1 MLELNRRHLL
11 ASAAATFA
19 AVSATMP
26 AWAQG
31 EKVTQDD
38 RRTRFDTGWRFAF
51 GHLNDVE
58 KDFGFGA
65 DLRTYAKQGI
75 DATPVAKPDYDDSQ
89 WRPVTLPH
97 DWAVELP
104 FVHKE
109 PKTPLKPDDHGAVW
123 DPAANHGYKPLG
135 RDYPETSVGWYRKV
149 FDLRPEDKGK
159 RISLEFDG
167 VFRDA
172 MVIVNG
178 YIVRTHESGYTPFRV
193 ELNDFLNTDDKPN
206 TVLVRLDASLGEGW
220 FYEGAG
226 IYRHVWLVKTNPVH
240 IPQYGV
246 CVRAKTD
253 GTVEVTTTVRN
264 DSDKDI
270 TVAVQHTLPERP
282 EGSAKYSVQTLAA
295 YASVEDRQVFKLDN
309 PALWSLEDPYLH
321 KLETTLT
328 DNRIMEDDVGPG
340 TDIAMDRVFTPFGFR
355 DIKFDAQNGF
365 FLNGKSVKL
374 KGTCNHQDHAGVGA
388 AIPDALQVWRLQQL
402 KDMGCNAYRASH
414 NAPTPELL
422 DACDRMGILVIDET
436 RLMTSSPEGLAQLE
450 TLIKRDRNHPSVILW
465 SIGNEEPQQGTERG
479 AHIARTMKRLCND
492 LDPTRL
498 ITAAMDNGY
507 GEGITDVID
516 VMGFNYRDHL
526 IDDFHKKFPNMPI
539 IGSETAS
546 TVSTRGEYIKDD
558 AAHIVPAYDT
568 TAPWWATTAEGW
580 WPHFA
585 RQPFIAGGFIWT
597 GFDYRGEPTPYS
609 SWPSIS
615 SQFGALDTCGFPKDN
630 YWYYRAWWRPE
641 PLLHLFPHWNWEGKE
656 GKEGKD
662 ISVWAHSN
670 ADEVELFVNGKSA
683 GRKTVTKGFHVEW
696 TVPYQPGKIEAF
708 AYKAGKVILKDK
720 RETAGAPANIVLT
733 TDRTSLVND
742 GMDCTVLKAE
752 VFDAKG
758 RPVPKADNL
767 ITFTVSGPG
776 AVIGVGNGNPNSHEA
791 DKASQRKAFNG
802 LCSAIVQVTGAG
814 GITVTASAEGLTS
827 GKVVLK
833 SA

>member
-1 MLELNRRHLL
+1 MLDLNRRHLL
-11 ASAAATFA
+11 AGTAATFV
-19 AVSATMP
+19 AVRAGTSQAQAP
-26 AWAQG
+26 AVAQD
-31 EKVTQDD
+31 T

-51 GHLNDVE
+51 GHLYDVD
-58 KDFGFGA
+58 KDFGYGA
-65 DLRTYAKQGI
+65 DLRTYAKQGP
-75 DATPVAKPDYDDSQ
+75 DATPVAKADYDDSQ

-104 FVHKE
+104 FVHE
-109 PKTPLKPDDHGAVW
+109 APKTPLKPDDHGAVW

-135 RDYPETSVGWYRKV
+135 RDYPETSVGWYRKT
-149 FDLRPEDKGK
+149 FTLDAADKGK

-172 MVIVNG
+172 MVVING
-178 YIVRTHESGYTPFRV
+178 YIVKHNDSGYTPFRV
-193 ELNDFLNTDDKPN
+193 ELNDFLNTDNKPN
-206 TVLVRLDASLGEGW
+206 TVLVRVDASLGEGW

-226 IYRHVWLVKTNPVH
+226 IYRHVWLIKTDPVH

-264 DSDKDI
+264 HSDQAQD
-270 TVAVQHTLPERP
+270 L
-282 EGSAKYSVQTLAA
+282 YLALHWDMGVRGNIDKGTGTKLNLEPWQK
-295 YASVEDRQVFKLDN
+295 VEVKLSLN
-309 PALWSLEDPYLH
+309 ETQPRLWSLEDPFLYAIKADILR
-321 KLETTLT
+321 
-328 DNRIMEDDVGPG
+328 DNRSIDAV
-340 TDIAMDRVFTPFGFR
+340 TTRFGFR
-355 DIKFDAQNGF
+355 DIKFDAQTGF

-388 AIPDALQVWRLQQL
+388 AIPDALQRWRLQQL

-414 NAPTPELL
+414 NPPTPELL
-422 DACDRMGILVIDET
+422 DLCDEMGILVIDET
-436 RLMTSSPEGLAQLE
+436 RMMTSSPEGLAQLE
-450 TLIKRDRNHPSVILW
+450 TLIRRDRNHPSVILW
-465 SIGNEEPQQGTERG
+465 SIGNEEPQQGTDRG
-479 AHIARTMKRLCND
+479 ANIARTMKRLCNE

-516 VMGFNYRDHL
+516 VIGFNYRDHL
-526 IDDFHKKFPNMPI
+526 IDDFHAKYPDKPI
-539 IGSETAS
+539 IGTETAS

-568 TAPWWATTAEGW
+568 TAPWWASTAENW
-580 WPHFA
+580 WPHFDA
-585 RQPFIAGGFIWT
+585 KPYIAGGFIWT

-609 SWPSIS
+609 EWPSIS

-630 YWYYRAWWRPE
+630 YYYYRAWWRSE
-641 PLLHLFPHWNWEGKE
+641 PLLHLFPHWNWAKE
-656 GKEGKD
+656 DGISEGKD

-683 GRKTVTKGFHVEW
+683 GRKTVTKDLHVEW

-708 AYKAGKVILKDK
+708 AYKAGKAILKDK
-720 RETAGAPANIVLT
+720 RETAGAPAKIVLT
-733 TDRTSLVND
+733 TDRTALKND
-742 GMDCTVLKAE
+742 GMDCTVIKAE

-758 RPVPKADNL
+758 RPVPKADSL
-767 ITFTVSGPG
+767 ITFAVSGPG

-791 DKASQRKAFNG
+791 DKASERKAFNG
-802 LCSAIVQVTGAG
+802 LCCAIVQVTGVG
-814 GITVTASAEGLTS
+814 GITVTAMADGLAS

>member
-19 AVSATMP
+19 AVSATRP
-26 AWAQG
+26 AWAQT
-31 EKVTQDD
+31 EKVAQDD

-58 KDFGFGA
+58 KDFGFGG

-149 FDLRPEDKGK
+149 FDLLPEDKGK

-172 MVIVNG
+172 MVIING
-178 YIVRTHESGYTPFRV
+178 YIVRTNESGYTPFRV

-206 TVLVRLDASLGEGW
+206 TVLVRVDASLGEGW

-253 GTVEVTTTVRN
+253 GKVEVTTTVRN
-264 DSDKDI
+264 DSSETKTI
-270 TVAVQHTLPERP
+270 TLDSNIYLTPLDTPALVFTDLTLPPFSEQVLIHSHTVKNLKLWTIDSP
-282 EGSAKYSVQTLAA
+282 TL
-295 YASVEDRQVFKLDN
+295 YVASVSIWEGRQHLDQV
-309 PALWSLEDPYLH
+309 
-321 KLETTLT
+321 T
-328 DNRIMEDDVGPG
+328 
-340 TDIAMDRVFTPFGFR
+340 TPFGFR

-388 AIPDALQVWRLQQL
+388 AIPDALQRWRLQQL
-402 KDMGCNAYRASH
+402 KNMGCNAYRASH

-422 DACDRMGILVIDET
+422 DLCDEMGILVIDET

-507 GEGITDVID
+507 GEGITEVID

-609 SWPSIS
+609 EWPSIS

-656 GKEGKD
+656 GQE

-720 RETAGAPANIVLT
+720 RETAGAPAKIVLT
-733 TDRTSLVND
+733 TDRTALVND

-752 VFDAKG
+752 VFDSRG
-758 RPVPKADNL
+758 RPVQKADNL

-814 GITVTASAEGLTS
+814 GITIIANAEGLIS
-827 GKVVLK
+827 GKVMLK
-833 SA
+833 ST

>member
-11 ASAAATFA
+11 AGTAATFV
-19 AVSATMP
+19 AVQASG
-26 AWAQG
+26 AQAQIIVTG
-31 EKVTQDD
+31 EVKSPRQ
-38 RRTRFDTGWRFAF
+38 RIRFDTGWRFAF

-58 KDFGFGA
+58 KDFGYGG

-75 DATPVAKPDYDDSQ
+75 DATPVAKADYDDSQ

-135 RDYPETSVGWYRKV
+135 RDYPETSVGWYRKT
-149 FDLRPEDKGK
+149 FTLDAADKGK

-172 MVIVNG
+172 MVVING
-178 YIVRTHESGYTPFRV
+178 YIVKRNDSGYTPFRV
-193 ELNDFLNTDDKPN
+193 ELNDFLNTDDTPN
-206 TVLVRLDASLGEGW
+206 TVLVRVDASLGEGW

-226 IYRHVWLVKTNPVH
+226 IYRHVWLVKTDPVH

-253 GTVEVTTTVRN
+253 GTVEVITTVRN
-264 DSDKDI
+264 DSDEARHVDVFTMIADEQTDGGAMPVTTPVDI
-270 TVAVQHTLPERP
+270 APWSSMDVH
-282 EGSAKYSVQTLAA
+282 QTFNVKAP
-295 YASVEDRQVFKLDN
+295 R
-309 PALWSLEDPYLH
+309 LWSLEDPHLVAAMTMI
-321 KLETTLT
+321 KT
-328 DNRIMEDDVGPG
+328 DKVLDVSA
-340 TDIAMDRVFTPFGFR
+340 TRFGFR
-355 DIKFDAQNGF
+355 DIKFDAQTGF
-365 FLNGKSVKL
+365 FLNGKSAKL

-388 AIPDALQVWRLQQL
+388 AIPDALQRWRLQQL

-414 NAPTPELL
+414 NPPTPELL
-422 DACDRMGILVIDET
+422 DLCDEMGILVIDET

-450 TLIKRDRNHPSVILW
+450 TLIRRDRNHPSVILW

-479 AHIARTMKRLCND
+479 AHIARTMKRLCNE

-507 GEGITDVID
+507 GEGITEVID

-526 IDDFHKKFPNMPI
+526 IDDFHAKYPNMPI

-580 WPHFA
+580 WPHFDA
-585 RQPFIAGGFIWT
+585 KPYIAGGFIWT

-609 SWPSIS
+609 EWPSIS

-630 YWYYRAWWRPE
+630 YYYYRAWWRPE
-641 PLLHLFPHWNWEGKE
+641 PLLHLFPHWNWEGS
-656 GKEGKD
+656 EGKD

-670 ADEVELFVNGKSA
+670 ADEVEMFVNGKSL
-683 GRKTVTKGFHVEW
+683 GRKTVTKDLHVEW

-720 RETAGAPANIVLT
+720 RETAGAPAKIVLT
-733 TDRTSLVND
+733 TDRTALTND
-742 GMDCTVLKAE
+742 GMDCTVIKAE

-767 ITFTVSGPG
+767 IRFAVSGPG
-776 AVIGVGNGNPNSHEA
+776 SVIGVGNGNPNSHEA
-791 DKASQRKAFNG
+791 DKASERKAFNG
-802 LCSAIVQVTGAG
+802 LCCAIVQVTGAG
-814 GITVTASAEGLTS
+814 GITVTATADGLAG

>member
-11 ASAAATFA
+11 AGTAATFA
-19 AVSATMP
+19 A
-26 AWAQG
+26 AQMTG
-31 EKVTQDD
+31 AQAQERSVEDA
-38 RRTRFDTGWRFAF
+38 RRTRFDTGWRFTF
-51 GHLNDVE
+51 GHLNDVD
-58 KDFGFGA
+58 KDFGYGG

-75 DATPVAKPDYDDSQ
+75 DATPVAKSDYDDSQ

-135 RDYPETSVGWYRKV
+135 RDYPETSVGWYRKT
-149 FDLRPEDKGK
+149 FTLDAADKGK

-172 MVIVNG
+172 MVVING
-178 YIVRTHESGYTPFRV
+178 YIVKRNDSGYTPFRV

-206 TVLVRLDASLGEGW
+206 TVLVRVDASLGEGW

-226 IYRHVWLVKTNPVH
+226 IYRHVWLMKTNPVH

-246 CVRAKTD
+246 CVRANAD
-253 GTVEVTTTVRN
+253 GMVEVTTTVRN
-264 DSDKDI
+264 DSDQNQTVRVSSDVPRPKSYEHTDAVSTTKREPI
-270 TVAVQHTLPERP
+270 TVKAYTAIEVVERLHISQP
-282 EGSAKYSVQTLAA
+282 H
-295 YASVEDRQVFKLDN
+295 
-309 PALWSLEDPYLH
+309 LWSLETPSLYPLI
-321 KLETTLT
+321 TTVLT
-328 DNRIMEDDVGPG
+328 DNGEVDFAVTR
-340 TDIAMDRVFTPFGFR
+340 FGFR
-355 DIKFDAQNGF
+355 DIRFDAQNGF
-365 FLNGKSVKL
+365 FLNGQSVKL

-388 AIPDALQVWRLQQL
+388 AIPNALQRWRLQQL

-414 NAPTPELL
+414 NPPTPELL
-422 DACDRMGILVIDET
+422 DLCDEMGILVIDET
-436 RLMTSSPEGLAQLE
+436 RMMTSSPEGLAQLE
-450 TLIKRDRNHPSVILW
+450 TLIRRDRNHPSVVLW
-465 SIGNEEPQQGTERG
+465 SIGNEEPQQGTMRG

-516 VMGFNYRDHL
+516 VIGFNYRDQL
-526 IDDFHKKFPNMPI
+526 IDDFHAKHPDKPI
-539 IGSETAS
+539 IGTETAS
-546 TVSTRGEYIKDD
+546 TVSTRGEYVKND

-580 WPHFA
+580 WPHFDA
-585 RQPFIAGGFIWT
+585 KPYIAGGFIWT

-609 SWPSIS
+609 EWPSIS

-630 YWYYRAWWRPE
+630 YYYYRAWWRPE

-656 GKEGKD
+656 GQG

-683 GRKTVTKGFHVEW
+683 GRKTVTKDLHVEW

-708 AYKAGKVILKDK
+708 AYTDGKVILKDK
-720 RETAGAPANIVLT
+720 RETAGAPAKIILT
-733 TDRTSLVND
+733 TDRTALTND
-742 GMDCTVLKAE
+742 GMDCTVLRAE

-767 ITFTVSGPG
+767 IKFAVSGPG

-791 DKASQRKAFNG
+791 DKAAQRMAFNG
-802 LCSAIVQVTGAG
+802 LCCAIVQVTGAG
-814 GITVTASAEGLTS
+814 GITVSASADGLTGS
-827 GKVVLK
+827 KVVLK
-833 SA
+833 ST

>member
-1 MLELNRRHLL
+1 MLDLNRRHLL
-11 ASAAATFA
+11 AGTAATFV
-19 AVSATMP
+19 AVHAGMSQ
-26 AWAQG
+26 AQ
-31 EKVTQDD
+31 ERSHADA

-58 KDFGFGA
+58 KDFGYGG

-75 DATPVAKPDYDDSQ
+75 DATPIAKADYDDSQ

-109 PKTPLKPDDHGAVW
+109 PKMPLKPDDHGAVW

-135 RDYPETSVGWYRKV
+135 RDYPETSVGWYRKT
-149 FDLRPEDKGK
+149 FTLDAADKGK

-172 MVIVNG
+172 MVVING
-178 YIVRTHESGYTPFRV
+178 YIVKRNDSGYTPFHV
-193 ELNDFLNTDDKPN
+193 ELNDFLNTDDTPN
-206 TVLVRLDASLGEGW
+206 TVLVRVDASLGEGW

-253 GTVEVTTTVRN
+253 GTVEVMTTVRN
-264 DSDKDI
+264 DSDAK
-270 TVAVQHTLPERP
+270 VQVRVGGKIIDNGRDNGLGLDLVGGSYLLVTLEPWAQMEVP
-282 EGSAKYSVQTLAA
+282 YTMNVSNA
-295 YASVEDRQVFKLDN
+295 RQ
-309 PALWSLEDPYLH
+309 WTLEDPYLYQ
-321 KLETTLT
+321 LETVVVDETNKTL
-328 DNRIMEDDVGPG
+328 DRIV
-340 TDIAMDRVFTPFGFR
+340 TPFGLR
-355 DIKFDAQNGF
+355 DIKFDAKEGF

-388 AIPDALQVWRLQQL
+388 AIPDALQRWRLQQL

-414 NAPTPELL
+414 NPPTPELL
-422 DACDRMGILVIDET
+422 DLCDEMGILVIDET

-450 TLIKRDRNHPSVILW
+450 TLIRRDRNHPSVILW

-479 AHIARTMKRLCND
+479 ANIARTMKRLCNE

-498 ITAAMDNGY
+498 VTAAMDNGY
-507 GEGITDVID
+507 GEGITEVID
-516 VMGFNYRDHL
+516 VIGFNYRDHL
-526 IDDFHKKFPNMPI
+526 IDDFHAKYPNLPI
-539 IGSETAS
+539 IGTETAS
-546 TVSTRGEYIKDD
+546 TVSTRGEYVKDD

-580 WPHFA
+580 WPHFDA
-585 RQPFIAGGFIWT
+585 KPYIAGGFIWT

-609 SWPSIS
+609 EWPSIS
-615 SQFGALDTCGFPKDN
+615 SQFGMLDTCGFPKDN
-630 YWYYRAWWRPE
+630 YYYYRAWWRPE
-641 PLLHLFPHWNWEGKE
+641 PLLHLFPHWNWEGRE
-656 GKEGKD
+656 GQD

-683 GRKTVTKGFHVEW
+683 GRKAVTKDFHVEW
-696 TVPYQPGKIEAF
+696 SVPYQPGRIEAF
-708 AYKAGKVILKDK
+708 AYKGGKVILKDK
-720 RETAGAPANIVLT
+720 RETAGAPAKVVLT
-733 TDRTSLVND
+733 TDRTVLVND
-742 GMDCTVLKAE
+742 GMDCTVIKAE

-758 RPVPKADNL
+758 RLVPKADNL
-767 ITFTVSGPG
+767 IRFAVSGPG

-791 DKASQRKAFNG
+791 DKTSERMAFNG
-802 LCSAIVQVTGAG
+802 LCCAIVQVTGAG
-814 GITVTASAEGLTS
+814 GITVTATADGLTS
-827 GKVVLK
+827 GKVVLR
-833 SA
+833 ST

>member
-1 MLELNRRHLL
+1 MLDLNRRHLL
-11 ASAAATFA
+11 AGTAATFV
-19 AVSATMP
+19 AVHAGASQ
-26 AWAQG
+26 AQERIVG
-31 EKVTQDD
+31 DD
-38 RRTRFDTGWRFAF
+38 RRIRFDTGWRFAF

-58 KDFGFGA
+58 KDFGYGA
-65 DLRTYAKQGI
+65 DQRTYAKQGI
-75 DATPVAKPDYDDSQ
+75 DATPIAKADYDDSQ

-109 PKTPLKPDDHGAVW
+109 PKAPLKADDHGAVW

-135 RDYPETSVGWYRKV
+135 RDYPETSVGWYRKT
-149 FDLRPEDKGK
+149 FTLDAADKGK

-172 MVIVNG
+172 MVVING
-178 YIVRTHESGYTPFRV
+178 YIVKRNDSGYTPFRV
-193 ELNDFLNTDDKPN
+193 ELNDFLNTDDTPN
-206 TVLVRLDASLGEGW
+206 TVLVRVDASLGEGW

-226 IYRHVWLVKTNPVH
+226 IYRHVWLVRTNPVH

-246 CVRAKTD
+246 CVRAKVD

-264 DSDKDI
+264 DSDETR
-270 TVAVQHTLPERP
+270 TVLV
-282 EGSAKYSVQTLAA
+282 
-295 YASVEDRQVFKLDN
+295 ASVAQALSRPYDIQTPQQSKSLQIAPWSTGTVSETHTIPTPR
-309 PALWSLEDPYLH
+309 LWSLETPNLYGLMTLVQDDKENL
-321 KLETTLT
+321 LDSITT
-328 DNRIMEDDVGPG
+328 R
-340 TDIAMDRVFTPFGFR
+340 FGFR

-365 FLNGKSVKL
+365 FLNGKPVKL

-388 AIPDALQVWRLQQL
+388 AIPDALQRWRLQQL

-414 NAPTPELL
+414 NPPAPELL
-422 DACDRMGILVIDET
+422 DLCDEMGILVIDET
-436 RLMTSSPEGLAQLE
+436 RMMTSSPEGLAQLE
-450 TLIKRDRNHPSVILW
+450 TLIRRDRNHPSVILW

-507 GEGITDVID
+507 GEGITEVID
-516 VMGFNYRDHL
+516 VIGFNYRDHL
-526 IDDFHKKFPNMPI
+526 IDDFHAKHPNLPI
-539 IGSETAS
+539 IGTETAS

-568 TAPWWATTAEGW
+568 VAPWWATTAEGW
-580 WPHFA
+580 WPHFDA
-585 RQPFIAGGFIWT
+585 KPYIAGGFIWT

-609 SWPSIS
+609 EWPSIS
-615 SQFGALDTCGFPKDN
+615 SQFGMLDTCGFPKDN
-630 YWYYRAWWRPE
+630 YYYYRAWWRPE
-641 PLLHLFPHWNWEGKE
+641 PLLHLFPHWNWEGQ
-656 GKEGKD
+656 EGKD

-683 GRKTVTKGFHVEW
+683 GRKTVTKDLHVEW
-696 TVPYQPGKIEAF
+696 TVSYQPGKIEAF
-708 AYKAGKVILKDK
+708 AYKSGKVILKDK
-720 RETAGAPANIVLT
+720 RETAGTPAKVVLT
-733 TDRTSLVND
+733 TDRTALKNN
-742 GMDCTVLKAE
+742 GMDCTVIKAE

-767 ITFTVSGPG
+767 IKFVVSGPG
-776 AVIGVGNGNPNSHEA
+776 TVIGVGNGNPNSHEA
-791 DKASQRKAFNG
+791 DKASERQAFNG
-802 LCSAIVQVTGAG
+802 LCCAIVQVTGAG
-814 GITVTASAEGLTS
+814 GITVAAMAEGLAG

>member
-1 MLELNRRHLL
+1 
-11 ASAAATFA
+11 
-19 AVSATMP
+19 
-26 AWAQG
+26 
-31 EKVTQDD
+31 
-38 RRTRFDTGWRFAF
+38 
-51 GHLNDVE
+51 
-58 KDFGFGA
+58 
-65 DLRTYAKQGI
+65 
-75 DATPVAKPDYDDSQ
+75 
-89 WRPVTLPH
+89 
-97 DWAVELP
+97 
-104 FVHKE
+104 VHKE
-109 PKTPLKPDDHGAVW
+109 PKTLLKPDDHGAVW

-135 RDYPETSVGWYRKV
+135 RDYPETSVGWYRKT
-149 FDLRPEDKGK
+149 FTLDAADKGK

-172 MVIVNG
+172 MVIING
-178 YIVRTHESGYTPFRV
+178 YIVRTNESGYTPFRV

-206 TVLVRLDASLGEGW
+206 TVLVRVDASLGEGW

-246 CVRAKTD
+246 CVRAKAD
-253 GTVEVTTTVRN
+253 GTVEVFTTVKN
-264 DSDKDI
+264 DSDQDRTLRVSLAI
-270 TVAVQHTLPERP
+270 SYAGGTQVYRSDTPTVVKAWQ
-282 EGSAKYSVQTLAA
+282 
-295 YASVEDRQVFKLDN
+295 VEEFAGGFKI
-309 PALWSLEDPYLH
+309 PQPRLWSLQDPYLH
-321 KLETTLT
+321 TVEV
-328 DNRIMEDDVGPG
+328 NVVEFG
-340 TDIAMDRVFTPFGFR
+340 TRPDGQGVDRDSVTSSFGFR

-365 FLNGKSVKL
+365 FLNGKLVKL

-388 AIPDALQVWRLQQL
+388 AIPDALQRWRLQQL
-402 KDMGCNAYRASH
+402 KDMGCNAYRTSH

-422 DACDRMGILVIDET
+422 DLCDEMGILVIDET

-507 GEGITDVID
+507 GEGITEVID

-580 WPHFA
+580 WPHFE

-609 SWPSIS
+609 EWPSIS

-656 GKEGKD
+656 GQD

-696 TVPYQPGKIEAF
+696 SVPYQPGKIEAF

-720 RETAGAPANIVLT
+720 RETAGTPAKIVLT
-733 TDRTSLVND
+733 TGRTSLIND
-742 GMDCTVLKAE
+742 GMDCAVLKAE
-752 VFDAKG
+752 VIDAKG

-767 ITFTVSGPG
+767 ITFTVSGPA

-791 DKASQRKAFNG
+791 DKAAQRKAFNG

-814 GITVTASAEGLTS
+814 GITVTASAEGMTS

-833 SA
+833 SV

>member
-1 MLELNRRHLL
+1 MLDLNRRHLL
-11 ASAAATFA
+11 AGTAATFV
-19 AVSATMP
+19 AVQAGTSQ
-26 AWAQG
+26 AQ
-31 EKVTQDD
+31 ERIVEDS

-58 KDFGFGA
+58 KDFGYGG

-75 DATPVAKPDYDDSQ
+75 DATPVAKADYDDSQ

-135 RDYPETSVGWYRKV
+135 RDYPETSIGWYRKT
-149 FDLRPEDKGK
+149 FTLDAADKGK

-172 MVIVNG
+172 MVVING
-178 YIVRTHESGYTPFRV
+178 YIVKRNDSGYTPFRV

-206 TVLVRLDASLGEGW
+206 TVLVRVDASLGEGW

-226 IYRHVWLVKTNPVH
+226 IYRHVWLVKTDPVH

-264 DSDKDI
+264 DSDQAQD
-270 TVAVQHTLPERP
+270 V
-282 EGSAKYSVQTLAA
+282 YLALHWDMGVRGNIDNGTGTKLNLEPWHE
-295 YASVEDRQVFKLDN
+295 VEVKLSLTEAQ
-309 PALWSLEDPYLH
+309 PHLWSLEDPFQYTVRTDILR
-321 KLETTLT
+321 
-328 DNRIMEDDVGPG
+328 DNRSIDAV
-340 TDIAMDRVFTPFGFR
+340 TTRFGIR
-355 DIKFDAQNGF
+355 DIKFDAQTGF
-365 FLNGKSVKL
+365 FLNGKSVKF

-388 AIPDALQVWRLQQL
+388 AIPDALQRWRLQQL

-414 NAPTPELL
+414 NPPTPELL
-422 DACDRMGILVIDET
+422 DLCDEMGILVIDET
-436 RLMTSSPEGLAQLE
+436 RMMTSSPEGLAQLE

-479 AHIARTMKRLCND
+479 ANIARTMKRLCNE

-507 GEGITDVID
+507 GDGITDVID
-516 VMGFNYRDHL
+516 VIGFNYRDQL
-526 IDDFHKKFPNMPI
+526 IDDFHAKHPDKPI
-539 IGSETAS
+539 IGTETAS
-546 TVSTRGEYIKDD
+546 TVSTRGEYVKDD

-568 TAPWWATTAEGW
+568 TAPWWASTAENW
-580 WPHFA
+580 WPHFDA
-585 RQPFIAGGFIWT
+585 KPYIAGGFIWT

-609 SWPSIS
+609 EWPSIS
-615 SQFGALDTCGFPKDN
+615 SQFGALDTCGVPKDN
-630 YWYYRAWWRPE
+630 YYYYRAWWRAE
-641 PLLHLFPHWNWEGKE
+641 PLLHLFPHWNWEGRE
-656 GKEGKD
+656 GKE

-683 GRKTVTKGFHVEW
+683 GRKTVTKDLHVEW
-696 TVPYQPGKIEAF
+696 IVPYQPGKIEAF

-720 RETAGAPANIVLT
+720 RETASAPAKIVLT
-733 TDRTSLVND
+733 TDRTALTND
-742 GMDCTVLKAE
+742 GMDCTVIKAE

-758 RPVPKADNL
+758 RLVPKADNL
-767 ITFTVSGPG
+767 IKFAVSGPG

-791 DKASQRKAFNG
+791 DKASERKAFNG
-802 LCSAIVQVTGAG
+802 LCCAIVQVTGAG
-814 GITVTASAEGLTS
+814 GITVSASAEGLTG
-827 GKVVLK
+827 GKVNLK

>member
-11 ASAAATFA
+11 AGTAATFV
-19 AVSATMP
+19 AVQASG
-26 AWAQG
+26 AQAQAIVTG
-31 EKVTQDD
+31 EVKSPRQ
-38 RRTRFDTGWRFAF
+38 RIRFDTGWRFAF

-58 KDFGFGA
+58 KDFGYGG

-75 DATPVAKPDYDDSQ
+75 DATPVAKADYDDSQ

-135 RDYPETSVGWYRKV
+135 RDYPETSVGWYRKT
-149 FDLRPEDKGK
+149 FTLDAADKDK

-167 VFRDA
+167 VFRNA
-172 MVIVNG
+172 MVVING
-178 YIVRTHESGYTPFRV
+178 YIVKRNDSGYTPFRV

-206 TVLVRLDASLGEGW
+206 TVLVRVDASLGEGW

-226 IYRHVWLVKTNPVH
+226 IYRHVWLVKTNSVH

-264 DSDKDI
+264 ESDQARTVSVASAIQAQSRPYDI
-270 TVAVQHTLPERP
+270 FTPQQGKSLQLEPWSTGSISETYTV
-282 EGSAKYSVQTLAA
+282 SAP
-295 YASVEDRQVFKLDN
+295 R
-309 PALWSLEDPYLH
+309 LWSLEAPNLYGLMTLVQDDKDNL
-321 KLETTLT
+321 LDSVTTT
-328 DNRIMEDDVGPG
+328 
-340 TDIAMDRVFTPFGFR
+340 FGFR
-355 DIKFDAQNGF
+355 DIKFDAQTGF

-388 AIPDALQVWRLQQL
+388 AIPDALQGWRLQQL

-414 NAPTPELL
+414 NPPTPELL
-422 DACDRMGILVIDET
+422 DLCDEMGILVIDET

-450 TLIKRDRNHPSVILW
+450 TLIRRDRNHPSVILW

-507 GEGITDVID
+507 GEGITEVID

-526 IDDFHKKFPNMPI
+526 IDDFHAKYPNMPI

-580 WPHFA
+580 WPHFDA
-585 RQPFIAGGFIWT
+585 KPYIAGGFIWT

-609 SWPSIS
+609 EWPSIS

-630 YWYYRAWWRPE
+630 YYYYRAWWRPE
-641 PLLHLFPHWNWEGKE
+641 PLLHLVPHWNWE

-683 GRKTVTKGFHVEW
+683 GRKTVTKDLHVEW

-720 RETAGAPANIVLT
+720 RETAGAAAKVVLT
-733 TDRTSLVND
+733 TDRTALAND
-742 GMDCTVLKAE
+742 GMDCTVIKAE

-758 RPVPKADNL
+758 RPVPKADNM
-767 ITFTVSGPG
+767 IKFAVSGPG

-791 DKASQRKAFNG
+791 DKASERQAFNG
-802 LCSAIVQVTGAG
+802 LCCAIVQVTGAG
-814 GITVTASAEGLTS
+814 GITVTASADGLAG

>member
-11 ASAAATFA
+11 AGTAATFVA
-19 AVSATMP
+19 IQAGTSQ
-26 AWAQG
+26 AQT
-31 EKVTQDD
+31 ETIRQDD

-58 KDFGFGA
+58 KDFGYGG

-75 DATPVAKPDYDDSQ
+75 DATPVAKADYDDSQ

-109 PKTPLKPDDHGAVW
+109 PKIPLKPDDHGAVW

-135 RDYPETSVGWYRKV
+135 RDYPETSVGWYRKT
-149 FDLRPEDKGK
+149 FTLEATDKGK

-172 MVIVNG
+172 MVVING
-178 YIVRTHESGYTPFRV
+178 YIVKRNDSGYTPFRV
-193 ELNDFLNTDDKPN
+193 ELNDFLNTDDTPN
-206 TVLVRLDASLGEGW
+206 TVLVRVDASLGEGW

-226 IYRHVWLVKTNPVH
+226 IYRHVWLVNTNPVH

-253 GTVEVTTTVRN
+253 GTVEVATTVRN
-264 DSDKDI
+264 DSNVSQKVRVSSSVHYQDMPSSNPNTYDDSS
-270 TVAVQHTLPERP
+270 VELAAW
-282 EGSAKYSVQTLAA
+282 GSAEVVHHIKV
-295 YASVEDRQVFKLDN
+295 DK
-309 PALWSLEDPYLH
+309 PALWSLEEPHLYFINSNLW
-321 KLETTLT
+321 L
-328 DNRIMEDDVGPG
+328 DDLNVDLVS
-340 TDIAMDRVFTPFGFR
+340 TRFGFR
-355 DIKFDAQNGF
+355 DIRFDAQTGF
-365 FLNGKSVKL
+365 FLNDKSVKL
-374 KGTCNHQDHAGVGA
+374 KGTCNHQDHTGVGA
-388 AIPDALQVWRLQQL
+388 AIPDALQRWRLQQL

-414 NAPTPELL
+414 NPPTPELL
-422 DACDRMGILVIDET
+422 DLCDEMGILVIDET
-436 RLMTSSPEGLAQLE
+436 RMMTSSPEGLAQLE
-450 TLIKRDRNHPSVILW
+450 TLIRRDRNHPSVILW

-479 AHIARTMKRLCND
+479 AHIARTMKRLCNE

-507 GEGITDVID
+507 GEGITEVID
-516 VMGFNYRDHL
+516 VIGFNYRDHL
-526 IDDFHKKFPNMPI
+526 IDDFHAKYPNLPI
-539 IGSETAS
+539 IGTETAS

-580 WPHFA
+580 WPHFDA
-585 RQPFIAGGFIWT
+585 KPYIAGGFIWT

-630 YWYYRAWWRPE
+630 YWYYRAWWQPE

-656 GKEGKD
+656 GQD

-683 GRKTVTKGFHVEW
+683 GRKTVTKDLHVEW
-696 TVPYQPGKIEAF
+696 VVPYQPGRIEAF

-720 RETAGAPANIVLT
+720 RETAGAPAKVVLT
-733 TDRTSLVND
+733 TDRTALVND
-742 GMDCTVLKAE
+742 GMDCTVIKAE

-767 ITFTVSGPG
+767 IRFAVSGPG

-791 DKASQRKAFNG
+791 DKASERKAFNG
-802 LCSAIVQVTGAG
+802 LCCAIVQVTGAG
-814 GITVTASAEGLTS
+814 GITVAASAEGLS
-827 GKVVLK
+827 GSKVVLR

>member
-1 MLELNRRHLL
+1 MLDLNRRHLL
-11 ASAAATFA
+11 AATAATFV
-19 AVSATMP
+19 AVQAGTSY
-26 AWAQG
+26 AQTDAI
-31 EKVTQDD
+31 KQDN
-38 RRTRFDTGWRFAF
+38 RRIRFDTGWRFAF

-58 KDFGFGA
+58 KDFGYGG

-75 DATPVAKPDYDDSQ
+75 DATPVAKADYDDSQ

-104 FVHKE
+104 FVHKA

-135 RDYPETSVGWYRKV
+135 RDYPETSVGWYRKT
-149 FDLRPEDKGK
+149 FTLDAADKGK

-172 MVIVNG
+172 MVVING
-178 YIVRTHESGYTPFRV
+178 YIVKRNDSGYTPFRV
-193 ELNDFLNTDDKPN
+193 ELNDFLNTDDTPN
-206 TVLVRLDASLGEGW
+206 TVLVRVDASLGEGW

-226 IYRHVWLVKTNPVH
+226 IYRHVWLVKTDPVH

-246 CVRAKTD
+246 CVRAKAD
-253 GTVEVTTTVRN
+253 GTVEVTTMVRN
-264 DSDKDI
+264 DSDQDR
-270 TVAVQHTLPERP
+270 TLRV
-282 EGSAKYSVQTLAA
+282 SLAIA
-295 YASVEDRQVFKLDN
+295 YAGGAQVYRSDTPTVVKAWEVAEFAGGFKI
-309 PALWSLEDPYLH
+309 PEPRLWSLQDPYLYTVDVNVVEFGTRSDGQGVDRD
-321 KLETTLT
+321 LVTT
-328 DNRIMEDDVGPG
+328 R
-340 TDIAMDRVFTPFGFR
+340 FGLR
-355 DIKFDAQNGF
+355 DIRFDAQNGF

-388 AIPDALQVWRLQQL
+388 AIPDALQRWRLQQL

-414 NAPTPELL
+414 NPPTPELL
-422 DACDRMGILVIDET
+422 DLCDEMGILVIDET

-465 SIGNEEPQQGTERG
+465 SIGNEEPQQGTKRG
-479 AHIARTMKRLCND
+479 AHIARTMKRLCNA

-507 GEGITDVID
+507 GEGITEVID
-516 VMGFNYRDHL
+516 VIGFNYRDHL
-526 IDDFHKKFPNMPI
+526 IDDFHAKHPNLPI
-539 IGSETAS
+539 IGTETAS

-580 WPHFA
+580 WPHFDA
-585 RQPFIAGGFIWT
+585 KPYIAGGFIWT

-609 SWPSIS
+609 EWPSIS
-615 SQFGALDTCGFPKDN
+615 SQFGMLDTCGFPKDN
-630 YWYYRAWWRPE
+630 YYYYRAWWRPE

-656 GKEGKD
+656 GQD

-683 GRKTVTKGFHVEW
+683 GRKTVTKDLHVEW

-708 AYKAGKVILKDK
+708 AYKAGKVILKDR
-720 RETAGAPANIVLT
+720 RETAGAPAKIVLT
-733 TDRTSLVND
+733 TDRTTLAND
-742 GMDCTVLKAE
+742 GMDCTVIKAE
-752 VFDAKG
+752 VFDARG

-767 ITFTVSGPG
+767 IKFVVSGPG

-791 DKASQRKAFNG
+791 DMASERKAFNG
-802 LCSAIVQVTGAG
+802 LCCAIVQVTGAG
-814 GITVTASAEGLTS
+814 GITVTATAEGLAG

>member
-1 MLELNRRHLL
+1 MLDLNRRHLL
-11 ASAAATFA
+11 AGTAATFVA
-19 AVSATMP
+19 IQAGTSE
-26 AWAQG
+26 AQAETG
-31 EKVTQDD
+31 RDDD

-51 GHLNDVE
+51 GHLNDAE
-58 KDFGFGA
+58 KDFNYGG
-65 DLRTYAKQGI
+65 DQRTYAKQGI
-75 DATPVAKPDYDDSQ
+75 DATPVAKADYDDSHWQ
-89 WRPVTLPH
+89 PVTLPH

-109 PKTPLKPDDHGAVW
+109 PKAPLKPDDHGAVW

-135 RDYPETSVGWYRKV
+135 RDYPETSVGWYRKT
-149 FDLRPEDKGK
+149 FTLDAADKGK

-172 MVIVNG
+172 MVIING
-178 YIVRTHESGYTPFRV
+178 YIVKRNDSGYTPFRV
-193 ELNDFLNTDDKPN
+193 ELNDFLNTDDTPN
-206 TVLVRLDASLGEGW
+206 TVLVRVDASLGEGW

-226 IYRHVWLVKTNPVH
+226 IYRHVWLVKTDPVH

-246 CVRAKTD
+246 CVRAKAD
-253 GTVEVTTTVRN
+253 GTVEVTTTVWN
-264 DSDKDI
+264 DSDQAQDLYFALHWDMGVRGNIDNGTGRKLNLEPW
-270 TVAVQHTLPERP
+270 Q
-282 EGSAKYSVQTLAA
+282 K
-295 YASVEDRQVFKLDN
+295 VEVKLSLN
-309 PALWSLEDPYLH
+309 EAQPRLWSLEDPFLYAIKADILR
-321 KLETTLT
+321 
-328 DNRIMEDDVGPG
+328 DNRSIDAVI
-340 TDIAMDRVFTPFGFR
+340 TRFGFR
-355 DIKFDAQNGF
+355 DIKFDAQTGF

-374 KGTCNHQDHAGVGA
+374 KGTCNHQDHAGVGS
-388 AIPDALQVWRLQQL
+388 AIPDALQRWRLQQL

-414 NAPTPELL
+414 NPPTPELL
-422 DACDRMGILVIDET
+422 DLCDEMGILVIDET
-436 RLMTSSPEGLAQLE
+436 RMMTSSPEGLAQLE

-498 ITAAMDNGY
+498 VTAAMDSGY
-507 GEGITDVID
+507 GEGITEVID
-516 VMGFNYRDHL
+516 VIGFNYRDQV
-526 IDDFHKKFPNMPI
+526 IDGFHEKYPNMPI
-539 IGSETAS
+539 VGTETAS

-580 WPHFA
+580 WPHFDA
-585 RQPFIAGGFIWT
+585 KPFIAGGFIWT

-641 PLLHLFPHWNWEGKE
+641 PLLHLFPHWNWEGKQ
-656 GKEGKD
+656 GQD

-683 GRKTVTKGFHVEW
+683 GRKAVTKGFHVEW
-696 TVPYQPGKIEAF
+696 IVPYQPGKIEAF

-720 RETAGAPANIVLT
+720 RETAGAPAKIVLT
-733 TDRTSLVND
+733 TDRTALAND
-742 GMDCTVLKAE
+742 GMDCTVIKAE

-767 ITFTVSGPG
+767 IRFAVSGPG

-791 DKASQRKAFNG
+791 DKASERKAFNG
-802 LCSAIVQVTGAG
+802 LCCAIVQVTGAG
-814 GITVTASAEGLTS
+814 GITVAASAEGLS
-827 GKVVLK
+827 GSKVVLK

>member
-19 AVSATMP
+19 AVQAG
-26 AWAQG
+26 AGQAQTVVMG
-31 EKVTQDD
+31 EVKSPRQ
-38 RRTRFDTGWRFAF
+38 RLRFDTGWRFAF

-58 KDFGFGA
+58 KDFGFGS
-65 DLRTYAKQGI
+65 DQRTYAKQGP

-104 FVHKE
+104 FVHRE
-109 PKTPLKPDDHGAVW
+109 PKTPLKPDDHGSVW

-135 RDYPETSVGWYRKV
+135 RDYPETSVGWYRKT
-149 FDLRPEDKGK
+149 FTLDAADKGK

-172 MVIVNG
+172 MVIING
-178 YIVRTHESGYTPFRV
+178 YIVRTNESGYTPFRV

-206 TVLVRLDASLGEGW
+206 TVLVRVDASLGEGW

-264 DSDKDI
+264 DSDVKKTVSILNKLKQTTNGPFEGIALTSVNLKAWEMQDI
-270 TVAVQHTLPERP
+270 
-282 EGSAKYSVQTLAA
+282 VQTF
-295 YASVEDRQVFKLDN
+295 SVDKPR
-309 PALWSLEDPYLH
+309 LWSLTDPFLNV
-321 KLETTLT
+321 LETIVFNET
-328 DNRIMEDDVGPG
+328 NVGI
-340 TDIAMDRVFTPFGFR
+340 DYIATPFGFR

-388 AIPDALQVWRLQQL
+388 AIPDALQRWRLQQL
-402 KDMGCNAYRASH
+402 KNMGCNAYRASH
-414 NAPTPELL
+414 NPPTPELL
-422 DACDRMGILVIDET
+422 DLCDEMGILVIDET

-450 TLIKRDRNHPSVILW
+450 TLIRRDRNHPSVILW

-507 GEGITDVID
+507 GEGITEVID

-526 IDDFHKKFPNMPI
+526 IDDFHRKFPNMPI

-580 WPHFA
+580 WPHFE

-609 SWPSIS
+609 SWPSVS

-656 GKEGKD
+656 GQD

-670 ADEVELFVNGKSA
+670 ADEIELFVNGKSA
-683 GRKTVTKGFHVEW
+683 GRKTVVKGFHVEW

-720 RETAGAPANIVLT
+720 RETAGAPAKIVLT
-733 TDRTSLVND
+733 TDRTSLIND
-742 GMDCTVLKAE
+742 GMDCAVLKAE

-758 RPVPKADNL
+758 RPVPRADNL
-767 ITFTVSGPG
+767 ITFAVSGPA

-802 LCSAIVQVTGAG
+802 LCSAIVQVTGVG
-814 GITVTASAEGLTS
+814 GITVTASADGLTS
-827 GKVVLK
+827 GKVILK